1 MKFIGMLIL
10 FAALIVNAAASDLT
24 GAWKVVFVGDPRTG
38 PKTVGSIILDLK
50 VDGNQ
55 VTGKALIGGWPGE
68 APIADGRIEDGH
80 ITFTATGHLDSTTG
94 IPTCKFDV
102 VAQEGEIRVTM
113 SAIKNPGGPLAP
125 GREYHYAGGRVP
137 DYATAELTSMSDL
150 IRGRPH

>member
-1 MKFIGMLIL
+1 MKFHGILIM
-10 FAALIVNAAASDLT
+10 FAALILNATASDLT

-55 VTGKALIGGWPGE
+55 VTGKVRIGSWPGE

-80 ITFTATGHLDSTTG
+80 ITFTATGHRDSTTG

-102 VAQEGEIRVTM
+102 VTQEGEMHVTM
-113 SAIKNPGGPLAP
+113 AAIKNAGGPLAL
-125 GREYHYAGGRVP
+125 GREHHYTGGRIP
-137 DYATAELTSMSDL
+137 DYSSAQLTPMP
-150 IRGRPH
+150 GTY